1 MKMYIIITMCF
12 PFLLLTGCVETMEK
26 GHDSHLLN
34 SSLINSYNNMSIQN
48 AIISQHTLYP
58 YHFIKNGA
66 ELNELGN
73 KDLMVLA
80 KHFTKHPG
88 GLNVRRDNISA
99 DLYQARIDFVLDRLK
114 EENVDVERVGIS
126 DSMPGG
132 SNMPSEKVL
141 VILGGKASSKKI
153 NYKY

>member
-1 MKMYIIITMCF
+1 MCF
-12 PFLLLTGCVETMEK
+12 SFLLLTGCAETVGE
-26 GHDSHLLN
+26 GHDSHLLSHDSHLIN

-80 KHFTKHPG
+80 EHFTKHPG
-88 GLNVRRDNISA
+88 GLNIRRDNISE
-99 DLYQARIDFVLDRLK
+99 DLYQARIDFVLERLR
-114 EENVDVERVGIS
+114 EENVDVKRVSIS

-132 SNMPSEKVL
+132 SDMPSEKVIVFL
-141 VILGGKASSKKI
+141 KEKLLLKKEST
-153 NYKY
+153 KY

>member
-12 PFLLLTGCVETMEK
+12 SFLLLTGCVETVKE
-26 GHDSHLLN
+26 GRDSHLLN
-34 SSLINSYNNMSIQN
+34 SSLINTYNNMSIQN

-88 GLNVRRDNISA
+88 GLNIRRDNISE
-99 DLYQARIDFVLDRLK
+99 DLYQARIDFVLERLR
-114 EENVDVERVGIS
+114 EENVDVERVSIS

-132 SNMPSEKVL
+132 SDMPSEKVIVFL
-141 VILGGKASSKKI
+141 EGKASSKRI
-153 NYKY
+153 TKY

>member
-12 PFLLLTGCVETMEK
+12 SFLLLTGCVETLKE
-26 GHDSHLLN
+26 GHDSHLVN
-34 SSLINSYNNMSIQN
+34 SSLINSYNNMAVQN

-88 GLNVRRDNISA
+88 GLNIRRGNISE
-99 DLYQARIDFVLDRLK
+99 DLYHARIDFVLERLK
-114 EENVDVERVGIS
+114 EENVDVEWVGIS

-132 SNMPSEKVL
+132 SDMPSEKVI
-141 VILGGKASSKKI
+141 VILEGKTSSKKI
-153 NYKY
+153 H

>member
-12 PFLLLTGCVETMEK
+12 SFLLLTGCAETVEE

-34 SSLINSYNNMSIQN
+34 SSLINSYNNMSVQN

-88 GLNVRRDNISA
+88 GLNIRRDNISE
-99 DLYQARIDFVLDRLK
+99 DLYQARIDFVLERLK

-132 SNMPSEKVL
+132 SGMPSEKVI
-141 VILGGKASSKKI
+141 VILEDKASSKKI
-153 NYKY
+153 H